1 MNIINA
7 VADICIKE
15 DVNHGVVPL
24 FRISVLFRLFEYS
37 DIAVGGL
44 DRFFRFVQ
52 ALFVILVKAVL
63 TPCFFVCLHIGGL
76 GVLIDSGDMSSLAA
90 VVQTRLEDEIEF
102 IADFLGIHGEQC
114 FDSAAQIA
122 RHEIGAA
129 HVIFRRTVVEEIIDA
144 RVFQI
149 TVQNADDPDV
159 FANSGGRQ

>member
-24 FRISVLFRLFEYS
+24 FRISALFRLFEYS

-63 TPCFFVCLHIGGL
+63 APRFFV
-76 GVLIDSGDMSSLAA
+76 
-90 VVQTRLEDEIEF
+90 
-102 IADFLGIHGEQC
+102 
-114 FDSAAQIA
+114 
-122 RHEIGAA
+122 
-129 HVIFRRTVVEEIIDA
+129 
-144 RVFQI
+144 
-149 TVQNADDPDV
+149 
-159 FANSGGRQ
+159 